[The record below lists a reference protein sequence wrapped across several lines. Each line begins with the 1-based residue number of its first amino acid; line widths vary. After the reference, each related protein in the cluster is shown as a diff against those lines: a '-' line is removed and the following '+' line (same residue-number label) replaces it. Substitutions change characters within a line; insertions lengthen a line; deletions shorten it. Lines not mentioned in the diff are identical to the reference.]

1 VKNLLTALACTTL
14 LAACGGDANDV
25 AEDQVE
31 DQAEAS
37 AAAAGPSIAALGLT
51 EAQLL
56 EADLVGTDNVDLG
69 DVTRLNRAA
78 DGSVESLLIEIE
90 DSNPDRYVS
99 VPIAGLT
106 TVTRGDDI
114 DLATT
119 MSRDQIQ
126 ALPEVTL
133 SPAPMGSTPPA
144 PASATPTPVTTPAG

>member
-1 VKNLLTALACTTL
+1 VKKLLTALACTTL
-14 LAACGGDANDV
+14 LAACGDDASDV
-25 AEDQVE
+25 AEDQLE
-31 DQAEAS
+31 TQAEAS
-37 AAAAGPSIAALGLT
+37 AAAAGPAIAALGLT

-56 EADLVGTDNVDLG
+56 DADLVGTDNADLG
-69 DVTRLNRAA
+69 DVTRVDRGA

-114 DLATT
+114 DLVTT
-119 MSRDQIQ
+119 MGRDQIQ

-133 SPAPMGSTPPA
+133 TPAPMGSTPPA
-144 PASATPTPVTTPAG
+144 PAPASPAPTPAG